1 MGWLL
6 VGPYPL
12 AGTSL
17 QRHSGHSGAGVASRG
32 CSDCSGKFG
41 LFGHT
46 LNHFGLG
53 ADRMTMMDQI
63 SIGAAVMP
71 RVTFSPRVYGV

>member
-17 QRHSGHSGAGVASRG
+17 QRRTRALGAGG
-32 CSDCSGKFG
+32 CSGKFG